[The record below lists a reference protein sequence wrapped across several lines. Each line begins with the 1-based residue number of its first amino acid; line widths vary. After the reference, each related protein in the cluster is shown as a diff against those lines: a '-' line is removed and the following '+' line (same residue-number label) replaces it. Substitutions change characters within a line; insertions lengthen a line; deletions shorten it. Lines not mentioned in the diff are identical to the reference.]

1 MGRKKNMDPDDFW
14 KQYETGL
21 GEKVLSYTLGQYLSG
36 WPEYASP
43 LWGLLI
49 ATSGGFRF
57 HHFPHESWIV
67 AISRLS
73 SGGAAPK
80 EKTIFIPRD
89 RIRQAEL
96 RIEKSVLKK
105 IFLASS
111 PRFVLRYVDNAG
123 IESEFVAETDSKAF
137 FIVENLQKP

>member
-1 MGRKKNMDPDDFW
+1 MDPDDFW
-14 KQYETGL
+14 KQYEAGL

-36 WPEYASP
+36 WPEYAPP

-49 ATSGGFRF
+49 ATSEGFRF

-73 SGGAAPK
+73 SGGEAPK

-89 RIRQAEL
+89 RIRRAEL
-96 RIEKSVLKK
+96 RIEKSLLKK

-123 IESEFVAETDSKAF
+123 VESEFVAETDSKAS
-137 FIVENLQKP
+137 FIVENLQNS

>member
-1 MGRKKNMDPDDFW
+1 MARKKNMDPDDFW
-14 KQYETGL
+14 KQYEAGV

-36 WPEYASP
+36 WAEYTSP

-57 HHFPHESWIV
+57 HHFPHESWIT

-73 SGGAAPK
+73 SGGEGPK

-89 RIRQAEL
+89 RILQADL
-96 RIEKSVLKK
+96 RVEKSLLKK

-111 PRFVLRYVDNAG
+111 PRLVLRYTDNAG
-123 IESEFVAETDSKAF
+123 AESEFVAETDLKASL
-137 FIVENLQKP
+137 IVENLQNP

>member
-1 MGRKKNMDPDDFW
+1 MDPDDFW
-14 KQYETGL
+14 KQYEAGL

-36 WPEYASP
+36 WPEYTSP

-57 HHFPHESWIV
+57 HHFPHESWIT
-67 AISRLS
+67 AISRLT
-73 SGGAAPK
+73 SGGEGPK

-89 RIRQAEL
+89 RIRRAEL
-96 RIEKSVLKK
+96 RVEKSLLKK
-105 IFLASS
+105 IFIASS

-123 IESEFVAETDSKAF
+123 AESEFVAETDSKAS
-137 FIVENLQKP
+137 FIVENLQNP